1 MINYQYIK
9 DLSFEAPK
17 LSVLYRSIKEPP
29 SVKLELDRKYSKL
42 EGDDYE
48 VTLSIRASAQSDA
61 DQFFLCELTY
71 AAVATVKGDQ
81 QIVDALLL
89 IEVPRFIFPFARNIL
104 ADVTRESGM
113 PPLIMNPVDFNAL
126 YQAQKARDEQTVQ

>member
-81 QIVDALLL
+81 QIVDVLL
-89 IEVPRFIFPFARNIL
+89 
-104 ADVTRESGM
+104 
-113 PPLIMNPVDFNAL
+113 
-126 YQAQKARDEQTVQ
+126 